1 MIFCRLSL
9 FTTQASLRVAGL
21 GQTEMVEDRVT
32 DIAERLAGIA
42 EELTDVAYE
51 VLREAVAEGATS
63 RPPLEK
69 KLMIARRAVE
79 KAAHTLER

>member
-1 MIFCRLSL
+1 M
-9 FTTQASLRVAGL
+9 
-21 GQTEMVEDRVT
+21 MEDRVA
-32 DIAERLAGIA
+32 DIAERLASIA

-51 VLREAVAEGATS
+51 LLRDAVADGATS

-79 KAAHTLER
+79 KAAHTLSA

>member
-1 MIFCRLSL
+1 M
-9 FTTQASLRVAGL
+9 
-21 GQTEMVEDRVT
+21 EDRVN
-32 DIAERLAGIA
+32 DIAERLTAIA

-51 VLREAVAEGATS
+51 VLRDAVTEGATA

-79 KAAHTLER
+79 KAAHALNS

>member
-1 MIFCRLSL
+1 
-9 FTTQASLRVAGL
+9 
-21 GQTEMVEDRVT
+21 MVEDRVAE
-32 DIAERLAGIA
+32 IAERLASIA

-51 VLREAVAEGATS
+51 VLREAVADGATS

-79 KAAHTLER
+79 KAARTLEV